1 MPECSVHLTQI
12 AVYLSAAPKSN
23 SLYVAY
29 ETAAKDAREALAEPV
44 PMQLR
49 NAVTPLMKDLG
60 YNKGYVYAHDTE
72 EKLSSMTC
80 LPDFL
85 EGKIYY
91 RPTEEGLEGRVK
103 ARVEEIRRWKQ
114 AHRK

>member
-1 MPECSVHLTQI
+1 
-12 AVYLSAAPKSN
+12 
-23 SLYVAY
+23 
-29 ETAAKDAREALAEPV
+29 
-44 PMQLR
+44 
-49 NAVTPLMKDLG
+49 
-60 YNKGYVYAHDTE
+60 
-72 EKLSSMTC
+72 MTC